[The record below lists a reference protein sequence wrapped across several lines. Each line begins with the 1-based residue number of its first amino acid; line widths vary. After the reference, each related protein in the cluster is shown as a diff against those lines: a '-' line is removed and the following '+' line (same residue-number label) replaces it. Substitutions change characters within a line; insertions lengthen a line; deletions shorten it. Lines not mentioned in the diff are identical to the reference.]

1 MMPEPMLDTR
11 KSAHRPCWLS
21 ADNDIPCVVTSML
34 PFGKTQKRKI
44 ASHKYSVARL
54 QSNSDTCDLAKSR
67 ALPLHSTTS
76 TPEPAVKSP

>member
-21 ADNDIPCVVTSML
+21 ADNDIPCLVTPNS
-34 PFGKTQKRKI
+34 PFVRPRKRMI
-44 ASHKYSVARL
+44 ASHKHSAARL

-76 TPEPAVKSP
+76 TPDPAVKSP